1 MRNFFA
7 LAVVAFVVWAA
18 ATGRL
23 MNWVN
28 LARTKIGI

>member
-1 MRNFFA
+1 MKNFFGIA
-7 LAVVAFVVWAA
+7 LVGFVIWAA

-28 LARTKIGI
+28 LARQKIGV